1 MLLRLPTSRCNQTC
15 RLLKQLPG
23 NATFL
28 ILSFP
33 YLYVDTH
40 PSTLID
46 SLQVK
51 PSKRAKKNK
60 PSQDPVVT
68 EPAIDS
74 SVPDSSTHPPPP
86 EPAFSIPVSTS
97 DPPAE
102 DAVHDSDNPEI
113 HSPVKRNDP
122 EVEIVKSQ
130 FVEPGRPTVL
140 AKCTAKEEFAQR
152 RKAKQDITD
161 YTHLSIGDIV
171 SGYLNQV
178 HNSRDLEVDMVK
190 QIQHKSEV

>member
-1 MLLRLPTSRCNQTC
+1 M
-15 RLLKQLPG
+15 
-23 NATFL
+23 
-28 ILSFP
+28 
-33 YLYVDTH
+33 
-40 PSTLID
+40 
-46 SLQVK
+46 QVK

-60 PSQDPVVT
+60 PSQDPIVT
-68 EPAIDS
+68 EPVINAS
-74 SVPDSSTHPPPP
+74 APDNSIHQPPPD
-86 EPAFSIPVSTS
+86 PASDIPVPTS

-102 DAVHDSDNPEI
+102 DTLNINDPETP
-113 HSPVKRNDP
+113 SPVKTNEP
-122 EVEIVKSQ
+122 KVEIVRSQ

-140 AKCTAKEEFAQR
+140 AKCTAKEELAEH

-178 HNSRDLEVDMVK
+178 HNSRDLEIDIVK

>member
-1 MLLRLPTSRCNQTC
+1 M
-15 RLLKQLPG
+15 
-23 NATFL
+23 
-28 ILSFP
+28 
-33 YLYVDTH
+33 H
-40 PSTLID
+40 
-46 SLQVK
+46 VK

-60 PSQDPVVT
+60 PSEEPVVA
-68 EPAIDS
+68 EPVINESA
-74 SVPDSSTHPPPP
+74 PDSATHQPPPD
-86 EPAFSIPVSTS
+86 PAFDIPVPTS

-102 DAVHDSDNPEI
+102 DTLNTNDSETP
-113 HSPVKRNDP
+113 SPVKTNEL
-122 EVEIVKSQ
+122 EVEIVRSQ

-178 HNSRDLEVDMVK
+178 HNSRDLEIDMVK